1 MLTAST
7 YGTKIRWDEVKTVM
21 SNRETYHHGNLRQS
35 LIEAALELVSEKDV
49 ESLSLREVARRAG
62 VSHAAPYRHFADK
75 DALLAAVA
83 EEGFQ
88 MLRCQ
93 LETAVYQAP
102 PAPLKQLQAN
112 GMAYVQFALDHAA
125 HYRVMFGAYGATSAQ
140 QHPALAEAAMQA
152 LLVLVN
158 SIIAGQQVGVIRK
171 EDPQQL
177 AWAAWALVHGL
188 AMLLMDNQIAM
199 TDPQAITA
207 LSTFITQTLIEGLAM
222 VVS

>member
-1 MLTAST
+1 
-7 YGTKIRWDEVKTVM
+7 M

-49 ESLSLREVARRAG
+49 ESLSLREVARRVG

-75 DALLAAVA
+75 EALLVAVA

-102 PAPLKQLQAN
+102 PAPLKQLQAI

-125 HYRVMFGAYGATSAQ
+125 HYRVMFGAYGATSTQ
-140 QHPALAEAAMQA
+140 QHPVLAEAATQA
-152 LLVLVN
+152 LMVLIN
-158 SIIAGQQVGVIRK
+158 SIIAGQQVGAIREK
-171 EDPQQL
+171 DPQQI

-199 TDPQAITA
+199 TDPQEITA
-207 LSTFITQTLIEGLAM
+207 LSTFITQTLIEGLAQ

>member
-1 MLTAST
+1 MLTLST
-7 YGTKIRWDEVKTVM
+7 YAPKIRLDQVKTVM
-21 SNRETYHHGNLRQS
+21 SNRETYHHGDLRQT
-35 LIEAALELVSEKDV
+35 LIEAALELVSEKNV
-49 ESLSLREVARRAG
+49 ESLSLREVARRVG

-83 EEGFQ
+83 AEGFQ

-93 LETAVYQAP
+93 METAMYQAP
-102 PAPLKQLQAN
+102 PVPLKQLQAI
-112 GMAYVQFALDHAA
+112 GIAYVRFALDHAA
-125 HYRVMFGAYGATSAQ
+125 HYRLMFGAYGTPSAPL
-140 QHPALAEAAMQA
+140 HPALAEAAMQA
-152 LLVLVN
+152 SMVLVN

-171 EDPQQL
+171 EHPQQL

-199 TDPQAITA
+199 TDPQAITT
-207 LSTFITQTLIEGLAM
+207 LSTFITQTLIKGLAM